1 MKKLIPILLALALL
15 VLTACGEYGEID
27 ITVGPSVTE
36 TSASGTEA
44 GEPAAETETRLAASV
59 RWDFGGSMQFP
70 VGLIGH
76 TVAQA
81 DEAFGASGSGLPCAD
96 GGWLRDW
103 QDAMG
108 KVFFS
113 THDKDDSEDAVIS
126 TLYCTEAERTVAPGL
141 KIGGTY
147 TDYRQTFAAL
157 TACTY
162 DAHCGY
168 YTCGFDAA
176 NDSIL
181 LHVTLYFYYPDDV
194 CNGIT
199 VSTRELGDGIPAIA
213 SDDRSGYPALYL
225 NRSYADA
232 TAQFGEYTQLSGD
245 GSAPSLVFINRVD
258 ASAPVEAG
266 SANVKIVRISDPA
279 LQILPGVVCG
289 LEATELKARIGAFLT
304 EDDLLMTGS
313 KAEILAEMAQTDSV
327 YCGTYRFGALN
338 AECYATF
345 DDSGALTSWVFLAKA
360 LY

>member
-27 ITVGPSVTE
+27 LTVGPSEPE
-36 TSASGTEA
+36 TTASGESA
-44 GEPAAETETRLAASV
+44 ADGETKLAASV
-59 RWDFGGSMQFP
+59 RWDFGGAMQFP

-76 TVAQA
+76 TVAHA
-81 DEAFGASGSGLPCAD
+81 NEAFGASGSGLPCAD

-103 QDAMG
+103 QDSMG

-113 THDKDDSEDAVIS
+113 THDKDDSEDAVIT

-141 KIGGTY
+141 KIGGAFA
-147 TDYRQTFAAL
+147 DYRQTFPAL
-157 TACTY
+157 TDCVY
-162 DAHCGY
+162 DPHCGY
-168 YTCGFDAA
+168 YTCGFDAS
-176 NDSIL
+176 NDDIL
-181 LHVTLYFYYPDDV
+181 LHVTLFFFYPDDL
-194 CNGIT
+194 CNGI
-199 VSTRELGDGIPAIA
+199 VISTRTLGDGIPAIA
-213 SDDRSGYPALYL
+213 ADDRCLYPALYL

-232 TAQFGEYTQLSGD
+232 TAQFGEYMQASGED
-245 GSAPSLVFINRVD
+245 SAPSLVFINRVD

-266 SANVKIVRISDPA
+266 SANVKIVRISNAA
-279 LQILPGVVCG
+279 LPILPDVVCG
-289 LEATELKARIGAFLT
+289 LEATELKARIGGFLT

-313 KAEILAEMAQTDSV
+313 KAEILAEMEETDSV

-345 DDSGALTSWVFLAKA
+345 DENGALTSWVFLAKA